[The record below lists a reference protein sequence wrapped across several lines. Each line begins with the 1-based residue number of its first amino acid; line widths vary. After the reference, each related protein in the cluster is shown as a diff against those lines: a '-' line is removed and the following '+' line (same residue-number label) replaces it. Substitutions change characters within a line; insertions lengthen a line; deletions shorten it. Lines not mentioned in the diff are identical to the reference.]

1 MMRRMLVLLMFELKK
16 ILNRKK
22 ALLFLIAL
30 NVVPLVASIA
40 LIVAYVKVKSFGFGE
55 LQFSMLYEVVQGL
68 FTAHIKLFSYI
79 APFFLAL
86 VVGDSFSTEFNRGY
100 MKMLLITP
108 IQRWQVITA
117 KTLAVMLF
125 LLLAVTIGG
134 IFLQADLLV
143 ARAMTQ
149 NSGLNNTG
157 LVPDGINLDKPA
169 NLVGTMA
176 ALQLLFMTF
185 AGNLMLIGFFIL
197 FSLFFES
204 AILMSFTSLS
214 VLMGLHTFYLIAT
227 NLLGKLDAWYI
238 DAAQWVFSRH
248 LSDLFA
254 ISRIEKILEGKISL
268 FDGEVMASLGSSFAW
283 AAFFYVLALAIF
295 SRKQILH

>member
-1 MMRRMLVLLMFELKK
+1 MQRMLVLIMFELKK

-40 LIVAYVKVKSFGFGE
+40 LIIAYVKFKGFGFGE
-55 LQFSMLYEVVQGL
+55 IQFSMLYEVVQGL

-86 VVGDSFSTEFNRGY
+86 VVGDSFSTEFSRGY
-100 MKMLLITP
+100 MKMMLITP
-108 IQRWQVITA
+108 VRRWQVISA
-117 KTLAVMLF
+117 KTLAIMLF

-143 ARAMTQ
+143 ARAISQ
-149 NSGLNNTG
+149 NSGISNTG
-157 LVPDGINLDKPA
+157 ILPEQINLDKPA
-169 NLVGTMA
+169 NLVSTLA

-214 VLMGLHTFYLIAT
+214 VLMGLHTFYLISV
-227 NLLGKLDAWYI
+227 NLLGKLDVWYT
-238 DAAQWVFSRH
+238 DAAMWVFSRH
-248 LSDLFA
+248 LSDLFS
-254 ISRIEKILEGKISL
+254 ISRIEKVLEGKLNL
-268 FDGEVMASLGSSFAW
+268 FSSEITATLGSSFAW
-283 AAFFYVLALAIF
+283 AALFYLLALLVF
-295 SRKQILH
+295 SRKQVLH

>member
-1 MMRRMLVLLMFELKK
+1 MRRMLVLLMFELKK

-30 NVVPLVASIA
+30 NVVPLVASLA
-40 LIVAYVKVKSFGFGE
+40 LIVAYVKFKSFGFGE
-55 LQFSMLYEVVQGL
+55 VQFNVLYEVVQGL

-86 VVGDSFSTEFNRGY
+86 VIGDSFSTEFSRGY

-108 IQRWQVITA
+108 VQRWQVITA
-117 KTLAVMLF
+117 KTVSIMLF

-134 IFLQADLLV
+134 LFLQADLIV
-143 ARAMTQ
+143 ARGMTQ
-149 NSGLNNTG
+149 NSGLLNTG
-157 LVPDGINLDKPA
+157 VLPEQLNVEKPSFI
-169 NLVGTMA
+169 VSTSA
-176 ALQLLFMTF
+176 AAQLLFMTF

-204 AILMSFTSLS
+204 AIIMSFSSLS
-214 VLMGLHTFYLIAT
+214 VLMGLHTFYMIAT
-227 NLLGKLDAWYI
+227 NFLGKLDVWYN

-248 LSDLFA
+248 LSDLFS
-254 ISRIEKILEGKISL
+254 ISRIEKILDGRINI
-268 FDGEVMASLGSSFAW
+268 FDGDVMASLGSSFAW
-283 AAFFYVLALAIF
+283 AALFYLLAVLIF